1 VSPIPSLVALLA
13 VSAYAADPAL
23 DTLLKGVE
31 TRYNKAKTLQVQFQ
45 EDYTPPSRPKRTES
59 GVLKL
64 RKPGRMRW
72 DYDQPKG
79 KLFISDGKYLY
90 LYTPS
95 ENKAEKMKLQASE
108 DMRAPLAFLLGKLNF
123 EKEFRNVKAVP
134 EGLDQRITAEPKSDN
149 LPYSNVEFVVAPD
162 QHIQM
167 VKVVG
172 FDHSI
177 IEFHFDQEKM
187 DPPLDDKLFKFE
199 LPKGAQLVEAT
210 Q

>member
-79 KLFISDGKYLY
+79 KLFVSDGKYLW
-90 LYTPS
+90 LYTP
-95 ENKAEKMKLQASE
+95 EGNRAERMKLKESD

-123 EKEFRNVKAVP
+123 DKEFRNLQSKP
-134 EGLDQRITAEPKSDN
+134 EGAATLR
-149 LPYSNVEFVVAPD
+149 LR
-162 QHIQM
+162 
-167 VKVVG
+167 G
-172 FDHSI
+172 SI
-177 IEFHFDQEKM
+177 
-187 DPPLDDKLFKFE
+187 LL
-199 LPKGAQLVEAT
+199 
-210 Q
+210 